1 MQVIGIC
8 RFSWP
13 GIGGFQVE
21 HETLRERTAYLYDP
35 ARLEQRFRYFE
46 CFTLPCIRAQFD
58 PDFTFLI
65 VIGPDLPAPWRQ
77 RLERLVADV
86 PQAVIDARPP
96 GQHRAA
102 MQVAINAVRRDTG
115 EPCLQFRLDDDDA
128 VSVGFVHRL
137 RDAAAQVAGLMRDN
151 RHVAIDFSDG
161 YIARPSASGIA
172 AQRIHKPFW
181 TAGLAVM
188 FRPDVPLSVMN
199 FSHNRLGRRMP
210 SLQIPEPDMMLR
222 GFSDGNDSR
231 QKPGVAQ
238 PELEPLD
245 AEGEL
250 RFRMAYNIDAD
261 HVRAVFGAAGS

>member
-35 ARLEQRFRYFE
+35 VRLEQRFRYFE

-77 RLERLVADV
+77 RLERLVADI
-86 PQAVIDARPP
+86 PQAVIDARAP

-102 MQVAINAVRRDTG
+102 MQAAINAVRRDTG
-115 EPCLQFRLDDDDA
+115 KPCLQFRLDDDDA

-137 RDAAAQVAGLMRDN
+137 RDAAGQIDGLMRDN

-210 SLQIPEPDMMLR
+210 SLQIPDPDMMLR

-231 QKPGVAQ
+231 QKPGVEQ

-261 HVRAVFGAAGS
+261 HVRAVFGAADS